1 MKNST
6 LAVLKC
12 LFIAITLVLATHL
25 ARAQSDLKLWYRQPA
40 QKWTDALPI
49 GNGRLGAMIFGG
61 VEEDRIQFNE
71 QTLWTGGPRAYERQG
86 AVKYLQPIRQLLF
99 DGKQAEAEALA
110 EKHFMG
116 MKSNE
121 ITYAAD
127 SARWVKMMRSIKEIQ
142 GVEFHDGAWKSIT
155 LPTQQGWETT
165 PGFEGL
171 DGAVWF
177 RTAFE
182 VPVDWKGKNLVLSL
196 GRIRDL
202 DFTYINGTQVGTTT
216 GTAYRK
222 YIIPAKELHTGTN
235 LLAIQVLNFNDKGG
249 LTSPEKEMLIYPE
262 GFEATTLKG
271 GITSSEITTAVDK
284 GGSIV
289 TPIKLNGTW
298 KYRIQDDNPPAYPHY
313 NADYQPFGDLYLQ
326 FPNQTISEYKRDLD
340 ITTATAH
347 VTYTAN
353 GVNYTREYLASA
365 PGRLIAIHLTA
376 DKPGN
381 ITVKAL
387 MKSLHKNFITRRVDN
402 HTLALSL
409 KVHDGVLRGVSYLHV
424 KATSGKVLVTA
435 NNIKVTGANEATLYL
450 TAATNF
456 KNYRDV
462 SGTPEAICKKQ
473 IAGIV
478 HKSYPAIKAEHIKDY
493 QKYFKTFSIDLGKGV
508 NADLPTDERI
518 LKFRDTPDPSF
529 ITLYTQY
536 GRYLLISS
544 SRAGNGPANLQGLW
558 NDLLTPPWGSKFTTN
573 INLQMNYWPAEVL
586 NLSACR
592 EPFFSIVDDL
602 AKTGKQTAKE
612 HYGAPGWVLH
622 HNTDLWRGTAPV
634 NASNHGIWV
643 SGGAWL
649 CHQLWEH
656 YLYTKDKSFLQ
667 NRAYPEMKGAAEF
680 FVHFLVKDPK
690 TGYLISSPS
699 NSPEHGGLVAGP
711 AMDHQIIRDLFKNC
725 IAASAVL
732 GIDKDFADTLKAKY
746 DQIAPN
752 RIGKYG
758 QLQEWME
765 DKDDTADTHRHVSH
779 MWGVFPGTDITWK
792 TPDLMHA
799 AEKSMLY
806 RGDEGTGWSIAWK
819 VNIWARMKQ
828 GDHAYLMFTKLLSPA
843 DVSSGKEKGGVYH
856 NLFDAHPPFQ
866 IDGNFGG
873 AAGLSEM
880 LLQSQGD
887 DIELLPAL
895 PAALAQGSIKGIC
908 ARGGFELNFN
918 WQKGQLQ
925 GVQVLSK
932 MGGVCQL
939 RYHDKTIS
947 INTQKGESY
956 QFNADLKQL

>member
-1 MKNST
+1 MKNSK
-6 LAVLKC
+6 LPVLKY
-12 LFIAITLVLATHL
+12 LFIAITLVLASHL

-99 DGKQAEAEALA
+99 DGKQSEAEALA

-121 ITYAAD
+121 ITYTAD
-127 SARWVKMMRSIKEIQ
+127 SARWVKMMHSFYLPQDELY
-142 GVEFHDGAWKSIT
+142 HDDSWKTVT
-155 LPTQQGWETT
+155 LPTLQGWETT

-171 DGAVWF
+171 NGAVWF

-182 VPVDWKGKNLVLSL
+182 VPVEWKGKNLVLSL
-196 GRIRDL
+196 GRIRDV
-202 DFTYINGTQVGTTT
+202 DFTYVNGDQVGTTN

-222 YIIPAKELHTGTN
+222 YIIPAKNVIIGTN
-235 LLAIQVLNFNDKGG
+235 QLAIQVINFNDKGG
-249 LTSPEKEMLIYPE
+249 FTSAAKEMMIYPE
-262 GFEATTLKG
+262 GANENVA
-271 GITSSEITTAVDK
+271 IS
-284 GGSIV
+284 
-289 TPIKLNGTW
+289 IKLAKKW
-298 KYRIQDDNPPAYPHY
+298 KYWIQDDNPPAYPRY

-326 FPNQTISEYKRDLD
+326 FPKQTISEYKRDLD
-340 ITTATAH
+340 ITNATAH
-347 VTYTAN
+347 VAYKAN
-353 GVNYTREYLASA
+353 GINYTREYLASA
-365 PGRLIAIHLTA
+365 PGQVITIHLTA
-376 DKPGN
+376 DKPGS

-387 MKSLHKNFITRRVDN
+387 MRSLHKNFITRKVDD

-409 KVHDGVLRGVSYLHV
+409 KVHDGVLRGVSYLHLQTV
-424 KATSGKVLVTA
+424 GGKVLVTP
-435 NNIKVTGANEATLYL
+435 NNIKVTGANEATFYL

-456 KNYRDV
+456 KNYHDV
-462 SGTPEAICKKQ
+462 SGNPEAICKKQ

-478 HKSYPAIKAEHIKDY
+478 HKSYPVIKADHIKDY
-493 QKYFKTFSIDLGKGV
+493 QKIFKTFSIDLGRGIT
-508 NADLPTDERI
+508 ADLPTDERI

-544 SRAGNGPANLQGLW
+544 SRPGNGPANLQGLW

-586 NLSACR
+586 NLSACS
-592 EPFFSIVDDL
+592 EPFFRIVDDL
-602 AKTGKQTAKE
+602 AKTGRQTAKE

-725 IAASAVL
+725 IAASVLL
-732 GIDKDFADTLKAKY
+732 GIDKAFADTLKAKY

-752 RIGKYG
+752 QIGKYG

-792 TPDLMHA
+792 KPDLMHA
-799 AEKSMLY
+799 AQKSMLY

-828 GDHAYLMFTKLLSPA
+828 GDHAYLMFTKLLSPT

-856 NLFDAHPPFQ
+856 NLFDVHPPFQ

-895 PAALAQGSIKGIC
+895 PSALAQGSIKGIC

-925 GVQVLSK
+925 RVQVLSK
-932 MGGVCQL
+932 VGGICRL

-947 INTQKGESY
+947 INTQKGRSY